1 MNGKKNDGFY
11 LAIGMLVVLS
21 ICVLCGICGKDLIRE
36 VGMLDKIMVFILKL
50 IGFVFFTA
58 VLVYGVIACIYNF
71 YLDIKTPDKWMVI
84 KNTSEYKNCQYVI
97 FSEEVGSFPNDK
109 CYSRLKHAVFYSSEL
124 EIQSR
129 AFSECE
135 ELEEIIFYE
144 IPKKIEKD
152 AFLSCDKLSLIR
164 VYGTK
169 KDWDKLKI
177 FIPSNP
183 KIEFIPPVITDEK
196 TTEKE
201 KIINI
206 NCEATL
212 NVATKGE

>member
-1 MNGKKNDGFY
+1 MNSKKNDGFY
-11 LAIGMLVVLS
+11 LAIGMFVALS
-21 ICVLCGICGKDLIRE
+21 ACVLCGICGKDLIRE
-36 VGMLDKIMVFILKL
+36 VGMLDKIMMFILKL
-50 IGFVFFTA
+50 IGLVFLTA

-71 YLDIKTPDKWMVI
+71 CSDVKTPGKWNLVDNI
-84 KNTSEYKNCQYVI
+84 GECKNCQYVI
-97 FSEEVGSFPNDK
+97 FSEKVDFFPNDK
-109 CYSRLKHAVFYSSEL
+109 CYSRLKHAVFYSNKL
-124 EIQSR
+124 GIQSR

-135 ELEEIIFYE
+135 ELEEITFYE

-169 KDWDKLKI
+169 DDWDKLKI

-183 KIEFIPPVITDEK
+183 KIEFIPPIITDEK
-196 TTEKE
+196 LTEE